1 VSPLNKPHGI
11 DLTVIVDVAN
21 VMGAR
26 ADGWWKDR
34 AAAAL
39 RLRREVSALAGS
51 GLAVTDLPREA
62 LHERPADERCFPSW
76 VLVLE
81 GKARAAASAD
91 DDGSPVLVEPAQGEA
106 SAQGSYGSRQIPADA
121 VPLLRLALAPG
132 SGDDTVAE
140 LAADLGGRRLVVTAD
155 RELRRRCEHAGA
167 VVTGPRWLLELL
179 ERVI

>member
-1 VSPLNKPHGI
+1 MSPFSKPLGI
-11 DLTVIVDVAN
+11 DLTIIVDVAN

-39 RLRREVSALAGS
+39 RLRREVSALAER

-62 LHERPADERCFPSW
+62 LVERPPGERCLPNW

-91 DDGSPVLVEPAQGEA
+91 DAHLVPAEPAQGEV
-106 SAQGSYGSRQIPADA
+106 SAGGSQGSPQVPPDAIPR
-121 VPLLRLALAPG
+121 VRLALAPG
-132 SGDDTVAE
+132 SGDDTLAE
-140 LAADLGGRRLVVTAD
+140 LAADLGGGCIVVTAD
-155 RELRRRCEHAGA
+155 RELRRRCEQAGA

-179 ERVI
+179 KHVM